1 MNFDFHSQDT
11 CEVDKRFDPDLRTV
25 AVLGVYY
32 YFHPFLEVLAKEKF
46 IIFYMKVKVLFSS
59 FSHILP
65 LSVRVIFIE
74 SLDTTGCLVIL

>member
-25 AVLGVYY
+25 LGVYY
-32 YFHPFLEVLAKEKF
+32 YFHPFLEVPAEEKF

-74 SLDTTGCLVIL
+74 SLDTTGCLVIR

>member
-11 CEVDKRFDPDLRTV
+11 CEVDKRFDPDLRI
-25 AVLGVYY
+25 VLGVYY
-32 YFHPFLEVLAKEKF
+32 YFHPFLEVPAEEKF

-74 SLDTTGCLVIL
+74 SLDTTGCLVIR

>member
-25 AVLGVYY
+25 AGLRVYY
-32 YFHPFLEVLAKEKF
+32 YFRPFLEVPTKEKF

-65 LSVRVIFIE
+65 LSVCVIFIE
-74 SLDTTGCLVIL
+74 ILDTTGCLVIR